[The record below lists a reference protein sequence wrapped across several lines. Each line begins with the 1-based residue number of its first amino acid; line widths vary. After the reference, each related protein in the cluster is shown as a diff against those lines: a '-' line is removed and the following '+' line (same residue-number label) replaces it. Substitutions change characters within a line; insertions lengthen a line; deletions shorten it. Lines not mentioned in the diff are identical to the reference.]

1 MHAASTR
8 PANGLPELARELDRQ
23 PWSILLLLCIAEFM
37 VIVDMTV
44 VNIAL
49 PSIGRTLR
57 FATAADLQWVVTI
70 YVLFSGGLQL
80 LGGRAADFL
89 GRRRIFLLGLLVFT
103 ASSLASGLASS
114 PGWLIASRAAQGLG
128 AAVLAP
134 AALSIITTVYTGSQ
148 RAVALGVWGALG
160 AAGAAIGVLLGGLLT
175 TSLGWPWIFFINVPV
190 GVTAAAVAL
199 RLVPAVPPVM
209 SEREGLDIGGAA
221 TVVAAPVLLVY
232 AITSSATFGWTS
244 PRVLI
249 PLVLVAALLPLF
261 VVIERTV
268 RHPLIPPAIWRV
280 RSLVASAV
288 VMLGATAI
296 LAGAFFLNSFYLQ
309 RVLGA
314 SALEAGLAFL
324 PFTVVVGLAAQV
336 GSRLLA
342 HAGTRLTTTTG
353 LLVASA
359 GMLLWARIPEHAT
372 YAADMLPGFLALG
385 IGLGLVFVSVSVAA
399 MAEIRGEVAGL
410 ASGMMITGHEIGA
423 ALGVAVLS
431 GITTAVAGAAT
442 TPTSFATGYRAS
454 LLIAAIFA
462 AGLAVL
468 AMVTIPSIR
477 PASGSHV
484 RMH

>member
-1 MHAASTR
+1 
-8 PANGLPELARELDRQ
+8 
-23 PWSILLLLCIAEFM
+23 LLCIAEFM

-44 VNIAL
+44 VNVAL

-70 YVLFSGGLQL
+70 YVLVSGGLQL

-103 ASSLASGLASS
+103 AASLASGLASS
-114 PGWLIASRAAQGLG
+114 AGWLIVSRAAQGLG

-134 AALSIITTVYTGSQ
+134 AALSIVTTVYTGSQ

-160 AAGAAIGVLLGGLLT
+160 AGGAAIGVLLGGLLT

-190 GVTAAAVAL
+190 GVIAAALAL
-199 RLVPAVPPVM
+199 RLVPALPRVR
-209 SEREGLDIGGAA
+209 SDRAGLDIGGAA

-249 PLVLVAALLPLF
+249 PLVTVAALLPLF

-268 RHPLIPPAIWRV
+268 PRPLIPPAIWRV

-288 VMLGATAI
+288 VMLGATAL

-324 PFTVVVGLAAQV
+324 PFTVVVGLAAQI

-342 HAGTRLTTTTG
+342 HAGTRLTTTVG

-359 GMLLWARIPEHAT
+359 GMLLWARIPDHAT
-372 YAADMLPGFLALG
+372 YAGDMLPGFLALG

-410 ASGMMITGHEIGA
+410 ASGLMITGHEIGA

-431 GITTAVAGAAT
+431 GITTAVAGAAIT
-442 TPTSFATGYRAS
+442 ATSFATGYRAS
-454 LLIAAIFA
+454 LLTAAIFA

-468 AMVTIPSIR
+468 ALVTIPSIR